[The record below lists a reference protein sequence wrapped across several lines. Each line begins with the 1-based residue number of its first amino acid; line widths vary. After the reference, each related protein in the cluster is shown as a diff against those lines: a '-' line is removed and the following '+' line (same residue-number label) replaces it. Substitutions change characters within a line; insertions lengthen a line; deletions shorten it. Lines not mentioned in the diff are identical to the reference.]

1 MTCMRTTTRI
11 ARNPLLGFAFVAS
24 LSGCSNSPES
34 SGNMGEAGAPGEVT
48 AAPCSEEL
56 ELRLGEFVAE
66 GQPLNL
72 LTAGDPLHLWNAPQG
87 GHVVNPA
94 AEVRGL
100 VTSIVDIEA
109 RLLDPVSDQLVK
121 DDVRSIVMK
130 PIAGDDGWMSP
141 DIRSRSQVA
150 HIALCPDSAGQVFLD
165 QEFVL
170 EIEIRERESECQ
182 GSGVARV
189 LVVPSCLQEASAD
202 REFCVCECE
211 MVSECSL

>member
-1 MTCMRTTTRI
+1 MRMTTRI
-11 ARNPLLGFAFVAS
+11 CRTPLLGVAFVGG
-24 LSGCSNSPES
+24 LLGCSNSTQS
-34 SGNMGEAGAPGEVT
+34 SGNTAEGGASGEVT
-48 AAPCSEEL
+48 AVACSEEL

-66 GQPLNL
+66 GQPLSL
-72 LTAGDPLHLWNAPQG
+72 LMAGDPLHLWNAPQG

-100 VTSIVDIEA
+100 VSSIVDIEA

-170 EIEIRERESECQ
+170 EIEIRERDSECR

-189 LVVPSCLQEASAD
+189 PVVPSCLQEASAE

-211 MVSECSL
+211 RVSECSL